1 MNTVYSEQPL
11 FQFRNVGV
19 TIDDVPRLRDL
30 SFSAFR
36 GEFVLLHGGTGS
48 GKTLVLELL
57 SGLRKPTS
65 GEVIVAGDR
74 INDYNDL
81 ERRSLRRSMGIMMQG
96 GLLLEDRSVL
106 ENVLVPAIVAEE
118 SFREA
123 RARARIAL
131 DKCGLSAFSAFR
143 PHELSAGQRQLAM
156 LARAVV
162 NRPALIL
169 ADEPAAHLDDRNA
182 QALIDLLGIFAQ
194 AGVTVF
200 VASHRVL
207 RPRNIKVR
215 IIDLDAKRGD
225 E

>member
-1 MNTVYSEQPL
+1 MYSEPPL
-11 FQFRNVGV
+11 FEFRQVGV
-19 TIDDVPRLRDL
+19 SIDDVVRLENL

-36 GEFVLLHGGTGS
+36 GEFVLLHGATGS
-48 GKTLVLELL
+48 GKTLVLEML
-57 SGLRKPTS
+57 SGLRKPTE

-74 INDYNDL
+74 INDYNEL
-81 ERRSLRRSMGIMMQG
+81 ERRSLRRSMGLLTQG

-106 ENVLVPAIVAEE
+106 ENVLIPAVVAEE

-131 DKCGLSAFSAFR
+131 EKCGLAALADLR

-169 ADEPAAHLDDRNA
+169 ADEPAAQLDDRNA
-182 QALIDLLGIFAQ
+182 QTLIDLLGMFAQ

-200 VASHRVL
+200 LASHRIP
-207 RPRNIKVR
+207 RPRNVKVR
-215 IIDLDAKRGD
+215 VIELDAAARR

>member
-1 MNTVYSEQPL
+1 MYSEPPL
-11 FQFRNVGV
+11 FEFRQVGV
-19 TIDDVPRLRDL
+19 SIDDVVRLENL

-36 GEFVLLHGGTGS
+36 GEFVLLHGATGS
-48 GKTLVLELL
+48 GRTLVLEML
-57 SGLRKPTS
+57 SGLRKPTE

-74 INDYNDL
+74 INDYNEL
-81 ERRSLRRSMGIMMQG
+81 ERRSLRRSMGLLMQG

-106 ENVLVPAIVAEE
+106 ENVLIPAVVAEE

-131 DKCGLSAFSAFR
+131 EKCGLAALADLR

-169 ADEPAAHLDDRNA
+169 ADEPAAQLDDRNA
-182 QALIDLLGIFAQ
+182 QTLIDLLGMFAQ

-200 VASHRVL
+200 LASHRIP
-207 RPRNIKVR
+207 RPRNVKVR
-215 IIDLDAKRGD
+215 VIELDAAARR

>member
-1 MNTVYSEQPL
+1 MYSEPPL
-11 FQFRNVGV
+11 FEFRQVGV
-19 TIDDVPRLRDL
+19 SIDDVVRLENL

-36 GEFVLLHGGTGS
+36 GEFVLLHGATGS
-48 GKTLVLELL
+48 GKTLVLEML
-57 SGLRKPTS
+57 SGLRKPTE

-74 INDYNDL
+74 INDYNEL
-81 ERRSLRRSMGIMMQG
+81 ERRSLRRSMGLLMQG

-106 ENVLVPAIVAEE
+106 ENVLTPAVVAEE

-131 DKCGLSAFSAFR
+131 EKCGLAALADLR

-169 ADEPAAHLDDRNA
+169 ADEPAAQLDDRNA
-182 QALIDLLGIFAQ
+182 QTLIDLLGMFAQ

-200 VASHRVL
+200 LASHRIP
-207 RPRNIKVR
+207 RPRNVKVR
-215 IIDLDAKRGD
+215 VIELDAAARR

>member
-1 MNTVYSEQPL
+1 MYSEPPL
-11 FQFRNVGV
+11 FEFRQVGV
-19 TIDDVPRLRDL
+19 SIDDVVRLENL

-36 GEFVLLHGGTGS
+36 GEFVLLHGATGS
-48 GKTLVLELL
+48 GKTLVLEML
-57 SGLRKPTS
+57 SGLRKPTE

-74 INDYNDL
+74 INDYNEL
-81 ERRSLRRSMGIMMQG
+81 ERRSLRRSMGLLMQG

-106 ENVLVPAIVAEE
+106 ENVLIPAVVAEE

-131 DKCGLSAFSAFR
+131 EKCGLAVLADLR

-169 ADEPAAHLDDRNA
+169 ADEPAAQLDDRNA
-182 QALIDLLGIFAQ
+182 QTLIDLLGMFAQ

-200 VASHRVL
+200 LASHRIP
-207 RPRNIKVR
+207 RPRNVKVR
-215 IIDLDAKRGD
+215 VIELDAAARR

>member
-1 MNTVYSEQPL
+1 MYSEPPL
-11 FQFRNVGV
+11 FEFRQVGV
-19 TIDDVPRLRDL
+19 SIDDVVRLENL

-36 GEFVLLHGGTGS
+36 GEFVLLHGATGS
-48 GKTLVLELL
+48 GKTLVLEML
-57 SGLRKPTS
+57 SGLRKPTE

-74 INDYNDL
+74 INDYNEL
-81 ERRSLRRSMGIMMQG
+81 ERRSLRRSMGLLMQG

-106 ENVLVPAIVAEE
+106 ENVLIPAVVAEE

-131 DKCGLSAFSAFR
+131 EKCGLAALADLR

-169 ADEPAAHLDDRNA
+169 ADEPAAQLDDRNA
-182 QALIDLLGIFAQ
+182 QTLIDLLGMFAQ

-200 VASHRVL
+200 LVSHRIP
-207 RPRNIKVR
+207 RPRNVKVR
-215 IIDLDAKRGD
+215 VIELDAAARR

>member
-1 MNTVYSEQPL
+1 MYSEPPL
-11 FQFRNVGV
+11 FEFRQVGV
-19 TIDDVPRLRDL
+19 SIDDVVRLENL

-36 GEFVLLHGGTGS
+36 GEFVLLHGATGS
-48 GKTLVLELL
+48 GKTLVLEML
-57 SGLRKPTS
+57 SGLRKPTE

-74 INDYNDL
+74 INDYNEL
-81 ERRSLRRSMGIMMQG
+81 ERRSLRRSMGLLMQG

-106 ENVLVPAIVAEE
+106 ENVLIPAVVAEE

-131 DKCGLSAFSAFR
+131 EKCGLAALADLR

-169 ADEPAAHLDDRNA
+169 ADEPAAQLDDRNA
-182 QALIDLLGIFAQ
+182 QTLINLLGMFAQ

-200 VASHRVL
+200 LASHRIP
-207 RPRNIKVR
+207 RPRNVKVR
-215 IIDLDAKRGD
+215 VIELDAAARR

>member
-1 MNTVYSEQPL
+1 MYSEPPL
-11 FQFRNVGV
+11 FEFRQVGV
-19 TIDDVPRLRDL
+19 SIDDVVRLENL

-36 GEFVLLHGGTGS
+36 GEFVLLHGATGS
-48 GKTLVLELL
+48 GKTLVLEML
-57 SGLRKPTS
+57 SGLRKPTE

-74 INDYNDL
+74 INDYNEL
-81 ERRSLRRSMGIMMQG
+81 ERRSLRRSMGLLMQG

-106 ENVLVPAIVAEE
+106 ENVLIPAVVAEE

-131 DKCGLSAFSAFR
+131 EKCGLAALADLS

-169 ADEPAAHLDDRNA
+169 ADEPAAQLDDRNA
-182 QALIDLLGIFAQ
+182 QTLIDLLGMFAQ

-200 VASHRVL
+200 LASHRIP
-207 RPRNIKVR
+207 RPRNVKVR
-215 IIDLDAKRGD
+215 VIELDAAARR

>member
-1 MNTVYSEQPL
+1 MYSEPPL
-11 FQFRNVGV
+11 FEFRQVGV
-19 TIDDVPRLRDL
+19 SIDDVVRLENL

-36 GEFVLLHGGTGS
+36 GEFVLLHGATGS
-48 GKTLVLELL
+48 GKTLVLEML
-57 SGLRKPTS
+57 SGLRKPS
-65 GEVIVAGDR
+65 EGEVIVAGDR
-74 INDYNDL
+74 INDYNEL
-81 ERRSLRRSMGIMMQG
+81 ERRSLRRSMGLLMQG

-106 ENVLVPAIVAEE
+106 ENVLIPAVVAEE

-131 DKCGLSAFSAFR
+131 EKCGLAALADLR

-169 ADEPAAHLDDRNA
+169 ADEPAAQLDDRNA
-182 QALIDLLGIFAQ
+182 QTLIDLLGMFAQ
-194 AGVTVF
+194 ASVTVF
-200 VASHRVL
+200 LASHRIP
-207 RPRNIKVR
+207 RPRNVKVR
-215 IIDLDAKRGD
+215 VIELDAAARR

>member
-1 MNTVYSEQPL
+1 MYSEPPL
-11 FQFRNVGV
+11 FEFRQVGV
-19 TIDDVPRLRDL
+19 SIDDVVRLENL

-36 GEFVLLHGGTGS
+36 GEFVLLHGATGS
-48 GKTLVLELL
+48 GKTLVLEML
-57 SGLRKPTS
+57 SGLRKPTE

-74 INDYNDL
+74 INDYNEL
-81 ERRSLRRSMGIMMQG
+81 ERRSLRRSMGLLMQG

-106 ENVLVPAIVAEE
+106 ENVLIPAVVAEE

-131 DKCGLSAFSAFR
+131 EKCGLAALADLR

-169 ADEPAAHLDDRNA
+169 ADEPAAQLDDRNA
-182 QALIDLLGIFAQ
+182 QTLIDLLGMFAQ

-200 VASHRVL
+200 LTSHRIP
-207 RPRNIKVR
+207 RPRSVKVR
-215 IIDLDAKRGD
+215 VIELDAAARR

>member
-1 MNTVYSEQPL
+1 VYSEPPL
-11 FQFRNVGV
+11 FEFRQVGV
-19 TIDDVPRLRDL
+19 SIDDVVRLENL

-36 GEFVLLHGGTGS
+36 GEFMLLHGATGS
-48 GKTLVLELL
+48 GKTLVLEML
-57 SGLRKPTS
+57 SGLRKPTE

-74 INDYNDL
+74 INDYNEL
-81 ERRSLRRSMGIMMQG
+81 ERRSLRRSMGLLMQG

-106 ENVLVPAIVAEE
+106 ENVLIPAVVAEE

-131 DKCGLSAFSAFR
+131 EKCGLAALADLR

-169 ADEPAAHLDDRNA
+169 ADEPAAQLDDRNA
-182 QALIDLLGIFAQ
+182 QTLIDLLGMFAQ

-200 VASHRVL
+200 LASHRIP
-207 RPRNIKVR
+207 RPRNVKVR
-215 IIDLDAKRGD
+215 VIELDAAARR

>member
-1 MNTVYSEQPL
+1 MYSEPPL
-11 FQFRNVGV
+11 FEFRQVGV
-19 TIDDVPRLRDL
+19 SIDDVVRLENL

-36 GEFVLLHGGTGS
+36 GEFVLLHGATGS
-48 GKTLVLELL
+48 GKTLVLEML
-57 SGLRKPTS
+57 SGLRKPTE

-74 INDYNDL
+74 INDYNEL
-81 ERRSLRRSMGIMMQG
+81 ERRSLRRSMGLLMQG

-106 ENVLVPAIVAEE
+106 ENVLIPAVVAEE

-131 DKCGLSAFSAFR
+131 EKCGLAALADLR

-169 ADEPAAHLDDRNA
+169 ADEPAAQLDYRNA
-182 QALIDLLGIFAQ
+182 QTLIDLLGMFAQ

-200 VASHRVL
+200 LASHRIP
-207 RPRNIKVR
+207 RPRNVKVR
-215 IIDLDAKRGD
+215 VIELDAAARR

>member
-1 MNTVYSEQPL
+1 MYSEPPL
-11 FQFRNVGV
+11 FEFRQVGV
-19 TIDDVPRLRDL
+19 SIDDVVRLENL

-36 GEFVLLHGGTGS
+36 GEFVLLHGATGS
-48 GKTLVLELL
+48 GKTLVLEML
-57 SGLRKPTS
+57 SGLRKPTE

-74 INDYNDL
+74 INDYNEL
-81 ERRSLRRSMGIMMQG
+81 ERRSLRRSMGLLMQG

-106 ENVLVPAIVAEE
+106 ENVLIPAVVAEE

-131 DKCGLSAFSAFR
+131 EKCGLAALADLR

-169 ADEPAAHLDDRNA
+169 ADEPAAQLDDRNA
-182 QALIDLLGIFAQ
+182 QTLIDLLGMFAQ

-200 VASHRVL
+200 LASHRIP
-207 RPRNIKVR
+207 RPRNVKVR
-215 IIDLDAKRGD
+215 VFELDAAARR

>member
-1 MNTVYSEQPL
+1 MYSEPPL
-11 FQFRNVGV
+11 FEFRQVGV
-19 TIDDVPRLRDL
+19 SIDDVVRLENL

-36 GEFVLLHGGTGS
+36 GEFVLLHGATGS
-48 GKTLVLELL
+48 GKTLVLEML
-57 SGLRKPTS
+57 SGLRKPTE
-65 GEVIVAGDR
+65 GEVIVAGAR
-74 INDYNDL
+74 INDYNEL
-81 ERRSLRRSMGIMMQG
+81 ERRSLRRSMGLLMQG

-106 ENVLVPAIVAEE
+106 ENVLIPAVVAEE

-131 DKCGLSAFSAFR
+131 EKCGLAALADLR

-169 ADEPAAHLDDRNA
+169 ADEPAAQLDDRNA
-182 QALIDLLGIFAQ
+182 QTLIDLLGMFAQ

-200 VASHRVL
+200 LASHRIP
-207 RPRNIKVR
+207 RPRNVKVR
-215 IIDLDAKRGD
+215 VIELDAAARR

>member
-1 MNTVYSEQPL
+1 MHSEPPL
-11 FQFRNVGV
+11 FEFRQVGV
-19 TIDDVPRLRDL
+19 SIDDVVRLENL

-36 GEFVLLHGGTGS
+36 GEFVLLHGATGS
-48 GKTLVLELL
+48 GKTLVLEML
-57 SGLRKPTS
+57 SGLRKPTE

-74 INDYNDL
+74 INDYNEL
-81 ERRSLRRSMGIMMQG
+81 ERRSLRRSMGLLMQG

-106 ENVLVPAIVAEE
+106 ENVLIPAVVAEE

-131 DKCGLSAFSAFR
+131 EKCGLAALADLR

-169 ADEPAAHLDDRNA
+169 ADEPAAQLDDRNA
-182 QALIDLLGIFAQ
+182 QTLIDLLGMFAQ

-200 VASHRVL
+200 LASHRIP
-207 RPRNIKVR
+207 RPRNVKVR
-215 IIDLDAKRGD
+215 VIELDAAARR

>member
-1 MNTVYSEQPL
+1 MYSEPPL
-11 FQFRNVGV
+11 FEFRQVGV
-19 TIDDVPRLRDL
+19 SIDDVVRLENL

-36 GEFVLLHGGTGS
+36 GEFVLLHGATGS
-48 GKTLVLELL
+48 GKTLVLEML
-57 SGLRKPTS
+57 SGLRKPTE

-74 INDYNDL
+74 INDYNEL
-81 ERRSLRRSMGIMMQG
+81 ERRSLRRSMGLLMQG

-106 ENVLVPAIVAEE
+106 ENVLIPAVVAEE

-131 DKCGLSAFSAFR
+131 EKCGLAALADLR

-169 ADEPAAHLDDRNA
+169 TDEPAAQLDDRNA
-182 QALIDLLGIFAQ
+182 QTLIDLLGMFAQ

-200 VASHRVL
+200 LASHRIP
-207 RPRNIKVR
+207 RPRNVKVR
-215 IIDLDAKRGD
+215 VIELDAAARR

>member
-1 MNTVYSEQPL
+1 MYSEPPL
-11 FQFRNVGV
+11 FEFRQVGV
-19 TIDDVPRLRDL
+19 SIDDVVRLENL

-36 GEFVLLHGGTGS
+36 GEFVLLHGATGS
-48 GKTLVLELL
+48 GKTLVLEML
-57 SGLRKPTS
+57 SGLRKPS
-65 GEVIVAGDR
+65 EGEVIVAGDR
-74 INDYNDL
+74 INDYNEL
-81 ERRSLRRSMGIMMQG
+81 ERRSLRRSMGLLMQG

-106 ENVLVPAIVAEE
+106 ENVLIPAVVAEE

-131 DKCGLSAFSAFR
+131 EKCGLAALADLR

-169 ADEPAAHLDDRNA
+169 ADEPAAQLDDRNA
-182 QALIDLLGIFAQ
+182 QTLIDLLGMFAQ

-200 VASHRVL
+200 LASHRIP
-207 RPRNIKVR
+207 RPRNVKVR
-215 IIDLDAKRGD
+215 VIELDAAARR

>member
-1 MNTVYSEQPL
+1 MYSEPPL
-11 FQFRNVGV
+11 FEFRQVGV
-19 TIDDVPRLRDL
+19 SIDDVVRLENL

-36 GEFVLLHGGTGS
+36 GEFVLLHGATGS
-48 GKTLVLELL
+48 GKTLVLEML
-57 SGLRKPTS
+57 SGLRKPTE

-74 INDYNDL
+74 SNDYNEL
-81 ERRSLRRSMGIMMQG
+81 ERRSLRRSMGLLMQG

-106 ENVLVPAIVAEE
+106 ENVLLPAVVAEE

-131 DKCGLSAFSAFR
+131 EKCGRAARAELR

-169 ADEPAAHLDDRNA
+169 ADEPAAQLDDRNA
-182 QALIDLLGIFAQ
+182 QTLIDLLGMFAQ

-200 VASHRVL
+200 LASHRIP
-207 RPRNIKVR
+207 RPRNVKVR
-215 IIDLDAKRGD
+215 VIELDAAARR

>member
-1 MNTVYSEQPL
+1 MYSEPPL
-11 FQFRNVGV
+11 FEFRQVGV
-19 TIDDVPRLRDL
+19 SIDDVVRLENL

-36 GEFVLLHGGTGS
+36 GEFVLLHGATGS
-48 GKTLVLELL
+48 GKTLVLEML
-57 SGLRKPTS
+57 SGLRKPTE

-74 INDYNDL
+74 INDYNEL
-81 ERRSLRRSMGIMMQG
+81 ERRSLRRSMGLLMQG

-106 ENVLVPAIVAEE
+106 ENVLIPAVVAEE

-131 DKCGLSAFSAFR
+131 EKCGLAALADLR

-169 ADEPAAHLDDRNA
+169 ADEPAAQLDDRNA
-182 QALIDLLGIFAQ
+182 QTLIDLLGMFAQ

-200 VASHRVL
+200 LASHRIP
-207 RPRNIKVR
+207 RPRNVKMRVIE
-215 IIDLDAKRGD
+215 LDAAARR

>member
-1 MNTVYSEQPL
+1 MYSEPPL
-11 FQFRNVGV
+11 FEFRQVGV
-19 TIDDVPRLRDL
+19 SIDDVVRLENL

-36 GEFVLLHGGTGS
+36 GEFVLLHGATGS
-48 GKTLVLELL
+48 GKTLVLEML
-57 SGLRKPTS
+57 SGLRKPTE
-65 GEVIVAGDR
+65 GEVI
-74 INDYNDL
+74 
-81 ERRSLRRSMGIMMQG
+81 EG

-106 ENVLVPAIVAEE
+106 ENVLIPAVVAEE

-131 DKCGLSAFSAFR
+131 EKCGLAALADLR

-169 ADEPAAHLDDRNA
+169 ADEPAAQLDDRNA
-182 QALIDLLGIFAQ
+182 QTLIDLLGMFAQ

-200 VASHRVL
+200 LASHRIP
-207 RPRNIKVR
+207 RPRNVKVR
-215 IIDLDAKRGD
+215 VIELDAAARR

>member
-1 MNTVYSEQPL
+1 MYSEPPL
-11 FQFRNVGV
+11 FEFRQVGV
-19 TIDDVPRLRDL
+19 SIDDVVRLENL

-36 GEFVLLHGGTGS
+36 GEFVLLHGATGS
-48 GKTLVLELL
+48 GKTLVLEML
-57 SGLRKPTS
+57 SGLRKPTE

-74 INDYNDL
+74 INDYNEL
-81 ERRSLRRSMGIMMQG
+81 ERRSLRRSMGLLMQG

-106 ENVLVPAIVAEE
+106 ENVLIPAVVAEE

-131 DKCGLSAFSAFR
+131 EKCGLAALADLR

-169 ADEPAAHLDDRNA
+169 ADEPAAQLDDRNA
-182 QALIDLLGIFAQ
+182 QTLIDLLGMFAQ

-200 VASHRVL
+200 LASHRIPQ
-207 RPRNIKVR
+207 PRNVKVR
-215 IIDLDAKRGD
+215 VIELDAAARR

>member
-1 MNTVYSEQPL
+1 MYSEPPL
-11 FQFRNVGV
+11 FEFRQVGV
-19 TIDDVPRLRDL
+19 SIDDVVRLENL

-36 GEFVLLHGGTGS
+36 GEFVLLHGATGS
-48 GKTLVLELL
+48 GKTLVLEML
-57 SGLRKPTS
+57 SGLRKPTE

-74 INDYNDL
+74 INDYNEL
-81 ERRSLRRSMGIMMQG
+81 ERRSLRRSMGLLMQG

-106 ENVLVPAIVAEE
+106 ENVLIPAVVAEE

-131 DKCGLSAFSAFR
+131 EKCGLAALADLR

-169 ADEPAAHLDDRNA
+169 ADEPAAQLDDRNA
-182 QALIDLLGIFAQ
+182 QTLIDLLGMFAQ

-200 VASHRVL
+200 LASHRIP

-215 IIDLDAKRGD
+215 VIELDAAARR

>member
-1 MNTVYSEQPL
+1 MYSEPPL
-11 FQFRNVGV
+11 FEFRQVGV
-19 TIDDVPRLRDL
+19 SIDDVVRLENL

-36 GEFVLLHGGTGS
+36 GEFVLLHGATGS
-48 GKTLVLELL
+48 GKTLVLEML
-57 SGLRKPTS
+57 SGLRKPTE

-74 INDYNDL
+74 INDYNEL
-81 ERRSLRRSMGIMMQG
+81 ERRSLRRSMGLLMQG

-106 ENVLVPAIVAEE
+106 ENVLIPAVVAEE

-131 DKCGLSAFSAFR
+131 EKCGLAAHADLR

-169 ADEPAAHLDDRNA
+169 ADEPAAQLDDRNA
-182 QALIDLLGIFAQ
+182 QTLIDLLGMFAQ

-200 VASHRVL
+200 LASHRIP
-207 RPRNIKVR
+207 RPRNVKVR
-215 IIDLDAKRGD
+215 VIELDAAARR

>member
-1 MNTVYSEQPL
+1 MYSEPPL
-11 FQFRNVGV
+11 FEFRQVGV
-19 TIDDVPRLRDL
+19 SIDDVVRLENL

-36 GEFVLLHGGTGS
+36 GEFVLLHGATGS
-48 GKTLVLELL
+48 GKTLVLEML
-57 SGLRKPTS
+57 SGLRKPTE

-74 INDYNDL
+74 INDYNEL
-81 ERRSLRRSMGIMMQG
+81 ERRSLRRSMGLLMQG

-106 ENVLVPAIVAEE
+106 EHVLIPAVVAEE

-131 DKCGLSAFSAFR
+131 EKCGLAALADLR

-169 ADEPAAHLDDRNA
+169 ADEPAAQLDDRNA
-182 QALIDLLGIFAQ
+182 QTLIDLLGMFAQ

-200 VASHRVL
+200 LASHRIP
-207 RPRNIKVR
+207 RPRNVKVR
-215 IIDLDAKRGD
+215 VIELDAAARR

>member
-1 MNTVYSEQPL
+1 MYSEPPL
-11 FQFRNVGV
+11 FEFRQVGV
-19 TIDDVPRLRDL
+19 SIDDVVRLENL
-30 SFSAFR
+30 SFSTFR
-36 GEFVLLHGGTGS
+36 GEFVLLHGATGS
-48 GKTLVLELL
+48 GKTLVLEML
-57 SGLRKPTS
+57 SGLRKPTE

-74 INDYNDL
+74 INDYNEL
-81 ERRSLRRSMGIMMQG
+81 ERRSLRRSMGLLMQG

-106 ENVLVPAIVAEE
+106 ENVLIPAVVAEE

-131 DKCGLSAFSAFR
+131 EKCGLAALADLR

-169 ADEPAAHLDDRNA
+169 ADEPAAQLDDRNA
-182 QALIDLLGIFAQ
+182 QTLIDLLGMFAQ

-200 VASHRVL
+200 LASHRIP
-207 RPRNIKVR
+207 RPRNVKVR
-215 IIDLDAKRGD
+215 VIELDAAARR

>member
-1 MNTVYSEQPL
+1 MYSEPPL
-11 FQFRNVGV
+11 FEFRQVGV
-19 TIDDVPRLRDL
+19 SIDDVVRLENL

-36 GEFVLLHGGTGS
+36 GEFVLLHGATGS
-48 GKTLVLELL
+48 GKTLVLEML
-57 SGLRKPTS
+57 SGLRKPTE

-74 INDYNDL
+74 INDYNEL
-81 ERRSLRRSMGIMMQG
+81 ERRSLRRSMGLLMHG

-106 ENVLVPAIVAEE
+106 ENVLIPAVVAEE

-131 DKCGLSAFSAFR
+131 EKCGLAALADLR

-169 ADEPAAHLDDRNA
+169 ADEPAAQLDDRNA
-182 QALIDLLGIFAQ
+182 QTLIDLLGMFAQ

-200 VASHRVL
+200 LASHRIP
-207 RPRNIKVR
+207 RPRNVKVR
-215 IIDLDAKRGD
+215 VIELDAAARR

>member
-1 MNTVYSEQPL
+1 MYSEPPL
-11 FQFRNVGV
+11 FEFRQVGV
-19 TIDDVPRLRDL
+19 SIDDVVRLENL

-36 GEFVLLHGGTGS
+36 GEFMLLHGATGS
-48 GKTLVLELL
+48 GKTLVLEML
-57 SGLRKPTS
+57 SGLRKPTE

-74 INDYNDL
+74 INDYNEL
-81 ERRSLRRSMGIMMQG
+81 ERRSLRRSMGLLMQG

-106 ENVLVPAIVAEE
+106 ENVLIPAVVAEE

-131 DKCGLSAFSAFR
+131 EKCGLAALADLR

-169 ADEPAAHLDDRNA
+169 ADEPAAQLDDRNA
-182 QALIDLLGIFAQ
+182 QTLIDLLGMFAQ

-200 VASHRVL
+200 LASHRIP
-207 RPRNIKVR
+207 RPRNVKMRVIE
-215 IIDLDAKRGD
+215 LDAAARR

>member
-1 MNTVYSEQPL
+1 MYSEPPL
-11 FQFRNVGV
+11 FEFRQVGV
-19 TIDDVPRLRDL
+19 SIDDIVRLENL

-36 GEFVLLHGGTGS
+36 GEFVLLHGATGS
-48 GKTLVLELL
+48 GKTLVLEML
-57 SGLRKPTS
+57 SGLRKPTE

-74 INDYNDL
+74 INDYNEL
-81 ERRSLRRSMGIMMQG
+81 ERRSLRRSMGLLMQG

-106 ENVLVPAIVAEE
+106 ENVLIPAVVAEE

-131 DKCGLSAFSAFR
+131 EKCGLAALADLR

-169 ADEPAAHLDDRNA
+169 ADEPAAQLDDRNA
-182 QALIDLLGIFAQ
+182 QTLIDLLGMFAQ

-200 VASHRVL
+200 LASHRIP
-207 RPRNIKVR
+207 RPRNVKVR
-215 IIDLDAKRGD
+215 VIELDAAARR

>member
-1 MNTVYSEQPL
+1 MYSEPPL
-11 FQFRNVGV
+11 FEFRQVGV
-19 TIDDVPRLRDL
+19 SIDDVVRLENL

-36 GEFVLLHGGTGS
+36 GEFVLLHGATGS
-48 GKTLVLELL
+48 GKTLVLEML
-57 SGLRKPTS
+57 SGLRKPTE

-74 INDYNDL
+74 INNYNEL
-81 ERRSLRRSMGIMMQG
+81 ERRSLRRSMGLLMQG

-106 ENVLVPAIVAEE
+106 ENVLIPAVVAEE

-131 DKCGLSAFSAFR
+131 EKCGLAALADLR

-169 ADEPAAHLDDRNA
+169 ADEPAAQLDDRNA
-182 QALIDLLGIFAQ
+182 QTLIDLLGMFAQ

-200 VASHRVL
+200 LASHRIP
-207 RPRNIKVR
+207 RPRNVKVR
-215 IIDLDAKRGD
+215 VIELDAAARR

>member
-1 MNTVYSEQPL
+1 MYSEPPL
-11 FQFRNVGV
+11 FEFRQVGV
-19 TIDDVPRLRDL
+19 LIDDVVRLENL

-36 GEFVLLHGGTGS
+36 GEFVLLHGATGS
-48 GKTLVLELL
+48 GKTLVLEML
-57 SGLRKPTS
+57 SGLRKPTE

-74 INDYNDL
+74 INDYNEL
-81 ERRSLRRSMGIMMQG
+81 ERRSLRRSMGLLMQG

-106 ENVLVPAIVAEE
+106 ENVLIPAVVAEE

-131 DKCGLSAFSAFR
+131 EKCGLAALADLR

-169 ADEPAAHLDDRNA
+169 ADEPAAQLDDRNA
-182 QALIDLLGIFAQ
+182 QTLIDLLGMFAQ

-200 VASHRVL
+200 LASHRIP
-207 RPRNIKVR
+207 RPRNVKVR
-215 IIDLDAKRGD
+215 VIELDAAARR

>member
-1 MNTVYSEQPL
+1 MYSEPPL
-11 FQFRNVGV
+11 FEFRQVGV
-19 TIDDVPRLRDL
+19 SIDDVVRLENL

-36 GEFVLLHGGTGS
+36 GEFMLLHGATGS
-48 GKTLVLELL
+48 GKTLVLEML
-57 SGLRKPTS
+57 SGLRKPTE

-74 INDYNDL
+74 INDYNEL
-81 ERRSLRRSMGIMMQG
+81 ERRSLRRSMGLLMQG

-106 ENVLVPAIVAEE
+106 ENVLIPAVVAEE

-131 DKCGLSAFSAFR
+131 EKCGLAVLADLR

-169 ADEPAAHLDDRNA
+169 ADEPAAQLDDRNA
-182 QALIDLLGIFAQ
+182 QTLIDLLGMFAQ

-200 VASHRVL
+200 LASHRIP
-207 RPRNIKVR
+207 RPRNVKVR
-215 IIDLDAKRGD
+215 VIELDAAARR

>member
-1 MNTVYSEQPL
+1 MYSEPPL
-11 FQFRNVGV
+11 FEFRQVGV
-19 TIDDVPRLRDL
+19 SIDDVVRLENL

-36 GEFVLLHGGTGS
+36 GEFVLLHGATGS
-48 GKTLVLELL
+48 GKTLVLEML
-57 SGLRKPTS
+57 SGLRKPTE

-74 INDYNDL
+74 INDYNEL
-81 ERRSLRRSMGIMMQG
+81 ERRSLRRSMGLLMQG

-106 ENVLVPAIVAEE
+106 ENVLIPAVVAEE

-131 DKCGLSAFSAFR
+131 EKCGLAALADLR

-169 ADEPAAHLDDRNA
+169 ADEPAAQLDDRNA
-182 QALIDLLGIFAQ
+182 QTLIALLGMFAQ

-200 VASHRVL
+200 LASHRIP
-207 RPRNIKVR
+207 RPRNVKVR
-215 IIDLDAKRGD
+215 VIELDAAARR

>member
-1 MNTVYSEQPL
+1 MYSEPPL
-11 FQFRNVGV
+11 FEFRQVGV
-19 TIDDVPRLRDL
+19 SIDDVVRLENL

-36 GEFVLLHGGTGS
+36 GEFVLLHGATGS
-48 GKTLVLELL
+48 GKTLVLEML
-57 SGLRKPTS
+57 SGLRKPTE

-74 INDYNDL
+74 INDYNEL
-81 ERRSLRRSMGIMMQG
+81 ERRSLRRSMGLLMQG
-96 GLLLEDRSVL
+96 GLLLEARSVL
-106 ENVLVPAIVAEE
+106 ENVLLPAVVAEE

-131 DKCGLSAFSAFR
+131 EKCGLAALADLR

-169 ADEPAAHLDDRNA
+169 ADEPAAQLDDRNA
-182 QALIDLLGIFAQ
+182 QTLIDLLGMFAQ

-200 VASHRVL
+200 LASHRIP
-207 RPRNIKVR
+207 RPRNVKVR
-215 IIDLDAKRGD
+215 VIELDAAARR

>member
-1 MNTVYSEQPL
+1 MYSEPPL
-11 FQFRNVGV
+11 FEFRQVGV
-19 TIDDVPRLRDL
+19 SIDDVVRLENL

-36 GEFVLLHGGTGS
+36 GEFVLLHGATGS
-48 GKTLVLELL
+48 GKTLVLEML
-57 SGLRKPTS
+57 SGLRKPTE

-74 INDYNDL
+74 INDYNEL
-81 ERRSLRRSMGIMMQG
+81 ERRSLRRSMGLLMQG

-106 ENVLVPAIVAEE
+106 ENVLIPAVVAEE

-131 DKCGLSAFSAFR
+131 EKCGLAALADLR

-156 LARAVV
+156 LVRAVV

-169 ADEPAAHLDDRNA
+169 ADEPAAQLDDRNA
-182 QALIDLLGIFAQ
+182 QTLIDLLGMFAQ

-200 VASHRVL
+200 LASHRIP
-207 RPRNIKVR
+207 RPRNVKVR
-215 IIDLDAKRGD
+215 VIELDAAARR

>member
-1 MNTVYSEQPL
+1 MYSEPPL
-11 FQFRNVGV
+11 FEFRQVGV
-19 TIDDVPRLRDL
+19 SIDDVVRLENL

-36 GEFVLLHGGTGS
+36 GVFVLLHGATGS
-48 GKTLVLELL
+48 GKTLVLEML
-57 SGLRKPTS
+57 SGLRKPTE

-74 INDYNDL
+74 INDYNEL
-81 ERRSLRRSMGIMMQG
+81 ERRSLRRSMGLLMQG

-106 ENVLVPAIVAEE
+106 ENVLIPAVVAEE

-131 DKCGLSAFSAFR
+131 EKCGLAALADLR

-169 ADEPAAHLDDRNA
+169 ADEPAAQLDDRNA
-182 QALIDLLGIFAQ
+182 QTLIDLLGMFAQ

-200 VASHRVL
+200 LASHRIP
-207 RPRNIKVR
+207 RPRNVKVR
-215 IIDLDAKRGD
+215 VIELDAAARR

>member
-1 MNTVYSEQPL
+1 MYSEPPL
-11 FQFRNVGV
+11 FEFRQVGV
-19 TIDDVPRLRDL
+19 SIDDVVRLENL

-36 GEFVLLHGGTGS
+36 GEFVLLHGATGS
-48 GKTLVLELL
+48 GKTLVLEML
-57 SGLRKPTS
+57 SGLRKPTE

-74 INDYNDL
+74 INDYNEL
-81 ERRSLRRSMGIMMQG
+81 ERRSLRRSMGLLMQG

-106 ENVLVPAIVAEE
+106 ENVLIPAVVAEE

-131 DKCGLSAFSAFR
+131 EKCGLAALADLR

-169 ADEPAAHLDDRNA
+169 ADEPAAQLDDRNA
-182 QALIDLLGIFAQ
+182 QTLIDLLGMFAK

-200 VASHRVL
+200 LASHRIP
-207 RPRNIKVR
+207 RPRNVKVR
-215 IIDLDAKRGD
+215 VIELDAAARR

>member
-1 MNTVYSEQPL
+1 MYSEPPL
-11 FQFRNVGV
+11 FEFRQVGV
-19 TIDDVPRLRDL
+19 SIDDVVRLENL

-36 GEFVLLHGGTGS
+36 GEFVLLHGATGS
-48 GKTLVLELL
+48 GKTLVLEML
-57 SGLRKPTS
+57 SGLRKPTE

-74 INDYNDL
+74 INDYNEL
-81 ERRSLRRSMGIMMQG
+81 ERRSLRRSMGLLMQG

-106 ENVLVPAIVAEE
+106 ENVLIPAVVAEE

-131 DKCGLSAFSAFR
+131 EKCGLAALADLR

-169 ADEPAAHLDDRNA
+169 ADEPAAQLDDRNA
-182 QALIDLLGIFAQ
+182 QTLIDLLGMFAQ

-200 VASHRVL
+200 LASHRIP
-207 RPRNIKVR
+207 RPRNVKVR
-215 IIDLDAKRGD
+215 VIERDAAARR

>member
-1 MNTVYSEQPL
+1 M
-11 FQFRNVGV
+11 
-19 TIDDVPRLRDL
+19 
-30 SFSAFR
+30 
-36 GEFVLLHGGTGS
+36 
-48 GKTLVLELL
+48 L
-57 SGLRKPTS
+57 SGLRKPTE

-74 INDYNDL
+74 INDYNEL
-81 ERRSLRRSMGIMMQG
+81 ERRSLRRSMGLLMQG

-106 ENVLVPAIVAEE
+106 ENVLIPAVVAEE

-131 DKCGLSAFSAFR
+131 EKCGLAALADLR

-169 ADEPAAHLDDRNA
+169 ADEPAAQLDDRNA
-182 QALIDLLGIFAQ
+182 QTLIDLLGMFAQ

-200 VASHRVL
+200 LASHRIP
-207 RPRNIKVR
+207 RPRNVKVR
-215 IIDLDAKRGD
+215 VIELDAAARR

>member
-1 MNTVYSEQPL
+1 MYSEPPL
-11 FQFRNVGV
+11 FEFRQVGV
-19 TIDDVPRLRDL
+19 SIDDVVRLENL

-36 GEFVLLHGGTGS
+36 GEFVLLHGATGS
-48 GKTLVLELL
+48 GKTLVLEML
-57 SGLRKPTS
+57 SGLRKPTE

-74 INDYNDL
+74 INDYNEL
-81 ERRSLRRSMGIMMQG
+81 ERRSLRRSMGLLMQG

-106 ENVLVPAIVAEE
+106 ENVLIPAVVAEE

-131 DKCGLSAFSAFR
+131 EKCGLAALADLR

-169 ADEPAAHLDDRNA
+169 ADEPAAQLDDRNA
-182 QALIDLLGIFAQ
+182 QTLIDLLGMFAQ

-200 VASHRVL
+200 LASHRIP
-207 RPRNIKVR
+207 RPRNVKVR
-215 IIDLDAKRGD
+215 VIELDASARR

>member
-1 MNTVYSEQPL
+1 MYSEPPL
-11 FQFRNVGV
+11 FEFRQVGV
-19 TIDDVPRLRDL
+19 SIDDVVRLENL

-36 GEFVLLHGGTGS
+36 GEFVLLHGATGS
-48 GKTLVLELL
+48 GKTLVLEML
-57 SGLRKPTS
+57 SGLRKATE

-74 INDYNDL
+74 INDYNEL
-81 ERRSLRRSMGIMMQG
+81 ERRSLRRSMGLLMQG

-106 ENVLVPAIVAEE
+106 ENVLIPAVVAEE

-131 DKCGLSAFSAFR
+131 EKCGLAALADLR

-169 ADEPAAHLDDRNA
+169 ADEPAAQLDDRNA
-182 QALIDLLGIFAQ
+182 QTLIDLLGMFAQ

-200 VASHRVL
+200 LASHRIP
-207 RPRNIKVR
+207 RPRNVKVR
-215 IIDLDAKRGD
+215 VIELDAAARR